1 LQLREVEQ
9 QRELLE
15 EGLPCA
21 LALEEV
27 GGQEEEQGEPQLQNL
42 HGSGEELRALKEE
55 VPACVRTAGHSFG
68 MVLGST

>member
-55 VPACVRTAGHSFG
+55 LPAVPYHHHHHES
-68 MVLGST
+68 